1 MVASPQYP
9 YLTPE
14 EYLQMEETSSIKHE
28 YIDGKIYAMAGA
40 TDVHVTIALN
50 IASLLR
56 THLRGSGCRVYIA
69 DMKARIESKNRF
81 YYPDVEEY
89 VLINSKKARI
99 ECFRRGE
106 NGLWILQF
114 YDLDNQIFQL
124 KSINFEE
131 NINNIYEEV
140 DFRLDSES

>member
-1 MVASPQYP
+1 M
-9 YLTPE
+9 
-14 EYLQMEETSSIKHE
+14 I
-28 YIDGKIYAMAGA
+28 I
-40 TDVHVTIALN
+40 
-50 IASLLR
+50 
-56 THLRGSGCRVYIA
+56 
-69 DMKARIESKNRF
+69 IESKNRF